1 LATPTALAQSY
12 LDSIKAPSKGF
23 ADQRRSLCRVHE
35 LQSVSKGACCLGS
48 SADRSSLAML
58 QRFSIWLDKKTIT
71 TLKEIGKEM
80 ERPVGWIVRKAVGE
94 FIERRKP

>member
-1 LATPTALAQSY
+1 
-12 LDSIKAPSKGF
+12 
-23 ADQRRSLCRVHE
+23 
-35 LQSVSKGACCLGS
+35 
-48 SADRSSLAML
+48 ML